1 MALCLISYH
10 KEGGMFMKARDVMT
24 KQVITVSSDLSIR
37 KLIQL
42 LITERISGVPV
53 VDDAGEVVGII
64 SERDILK
71 AVDRLIKVKVSLD
84 EEREQKG
91 SFNWV
96 DGIMTKE
103 VIFVSEDDPVEHV
116 CKLMSERKIHRVPV
130 MNGKKIV
137 GIITSMDVLK
147 TVATS
152 GLKKDNQRE

>member
-1 MALCLISYH
+1 
-10 KEGGMFMKARDVMT
+10 MKAKDVMT
-24 KQVITVSSDLSIR
+24 KKVITVSSDLTIR

-53 VDDAGEVVGII
+53 VDDAGEVIGII

-152 GLKKDNQRE
+152 GLKKDN

>member
-1 MALCLISYH
+1 
-10 KEGGMFMKARDVMT
+10 MKARDVMT
-24 KQVITVSSDLSIR
+24 KTVITVSSDLSIR

-64 SERDILK
+64 SERDILQ

-147 TVATS
+147 NVADA
-152 GLKKDNQRE
+152 GLKKA

>member
-1 MALCLISYH
+1 
-10 KEGGMFMKARDVMT
+10 MKARDVMT
-24 KQVITVSSDLSIR
+24 QKVITVSSDLSIR

-152 GLKKDNQRE
+152 GLKKDN

>member
-1 MALCLISYH
+1 MI
-10 KEGGMFMKARDVMT
+10 ARDVMT
-24 KQVITVSSDLSIR
+24 RKVITVSSDLSIR

-53 VDDAGEVVGII
+53 VDEAGEVIGII

-84 EEREQKG
+84 EEMTFKG

-103 VIFVSEDDPVEHV
+103 VVSVSEDDPVELV
-116 CKLMSERKIHRVPV
+116 CKLMSDRKIHRVPV
-130 MNGKKIV
+130 MSGKKIV

-147 TVATS
+147 TVGAA
-152 GLKKDNQRE
+152 GLKDNP

>member
-1 MALCLISYH
+1 
-10 KEGGMFMKARDVMT
+10 MKARDVMT

-152 GLKKDNQRE
+152 GLKKDNSYENREG

>member
-1 MALCLISYH
+1 
-10 KEGGMFMKARDVMT
+10 MKARDVMT

>member
-1 MALCLISYH
+1 
-10 KEGGMFMKARDVMT
+10 MKARDVMT

-53 VDDAGEVVGII
+53 VDDAGEVIGII

-130 MNGKKIV
+130 MKGKKIV

-152 GLKKDNQRE
+152 GLKKDN

>member
-1 MALCLISYH
+1 PVNSYD
-10 KEGGMFMKARDVMT
+10 KKGGIAMKARDVMT
-24 KQVITVSSDLSIR
+24 QKVITVSSDLSIR

-152 GLKKDNQRE
+152 GLKKDN

>member
-1 MALCLISYH
+1 
-10 KEGGMFMKARDVMT
+10 MKARDVMT
-24 KQVITVSSDLSIR
+24 KKVITVSSDLSIR

-103 VIFVSEDDPVEHV
+103 VISVSEDDPVEHV
-116 CKLMSERKIHRVPV
+116 CKLMSEGKIHRVPV
-130 MNGKKIV
+130 MNGKRIV
-137 GIITSMDVLK
+137 GIISSMDVLK

-152 GLKKDNQRE
+152 GLKKDK

>member
-1 MALCLISYH
+1 
-10 KEGGMFMKARDVMT
+10 MKAKDVMT
-24 KQVITVSSDLSIR
+24 RKVITVSADLSIR

-53 VDDAGEVVGII
+53 VDDAGEVTGII

-84 EEREQKG
+84 EERDQKG

-96 DGIMTKE
+96 DGIMSKE
-103 VIFVSEDDPVEHV
+103 VVSVSEDDPVEYV

-130 MNGKKIV
+130 MKGKRIV

-152 GLKKDNQRE
+152 GLKDNNK

>member
-1 MALCLISYH
+1 MR
-10 KEGGMFMKARDVMT
+10 ARDVMT
-24 KQVITVSSDLSIR
+24 KKVITVSSDLSIR

-53 VDDAGEVVGII
+53 VDDAGEIVGII
-64 SERDILK
+64 SERDILN

-103 VIFVSEDDPVEHV
+103 VISVSEDDPVEHV

-137 GIITSMDVLK
+137 GIISSMDVLN
-147 TVATS
+147 TVATA
-152 GLKKDNQRE
+152 GLKSNL